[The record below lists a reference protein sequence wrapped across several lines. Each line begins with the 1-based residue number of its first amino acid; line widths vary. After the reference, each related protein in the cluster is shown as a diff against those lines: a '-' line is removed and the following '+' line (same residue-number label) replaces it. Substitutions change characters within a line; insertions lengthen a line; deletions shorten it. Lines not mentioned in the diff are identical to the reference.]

1 MIMDR
6 LYKGVWEKVNMGSS
20 FSRALFEWAYDYK
33 KKRIENGYT
42 TPILDK

>member
-6 LYKGVWEKVNMGSS
+6 LYKGVWEKVNMGGS
-20 FSRALFEWAYDYK
+20 FSKALFEWAYNYK
-33 KKRIENGYT
+33 KKQIEKGRN

>member
-6 LYKGVWEKVNMGSS
+6 LYKGVWEKVNMGGS